1 VTLHVLPVQVAVPL
15 VGAAQAVQPLA
26 VQPEA
31 TLLLATQ
38 FAFAPF
44 PHRW

>member
-1 VTLHVLPVQVAVPL
+1 VTLQVLPLQVAVPL

-44 PHRW
+44 PHR

>member
-1 VTLHVLPVQVAVPL
+1 VTVQVFPVQAAVPL
-15 VGAAQAVQPLA
+15 VGAAHAVQPLA

-38 FAFAPF
+38 FAFAPL
-44 PHRW
+44 PHR